1 MEWDPGFIDRS
12 PMLEPLREH
21 AAALRAHGS
30 WPLRADLQRLVDA
43 RAIGTAG
50 GARLRLVAPSDET
63 EVYERRIYL
72 RGEMPH
78 RDRDWHDLFNVLA
91 WLAYPKTKSAL
102 NAAHFAASDRER
114 AGRPA
119 NGRSMGRGR
128 VRDALTLF
136 DESGAIVTCRD
147 SALLDDLRGFRWKR
161 LFCESR
167 ERVRASMRFFVFG
180 HALLEKALRPYVGMT
195 AHAMLLAVDPAVTA
209 APPAREPETIDALAA
224 REIAA
229 LTAPQALSPLPL
241 LGVPGWWRD
250 NEEESFYDNAE
261 YFRPGRTRDSK

>member
-12 PMLEPLREH
+12 PMFEPLREY
-21 AAALRAHGS
+21 AAALRAHRS
-30 WPLRADLQRLVDA
+30 WPLRDDLQRLFDA

-50 GARLRLVAPSDET
+50 GARLRLVAPSVET
-63 EVYERRIYL
+63 ESYEQCIYL

-91 WLAYPKTKSAL
+91 WLAYPETKSAL

-114 AGRPA
+114 EGRPSNA
-119 NGRSMGRGR
+119 RSTGRGP

-136 DESGAIVTCRD
+136 DESGAIVTCGD
-147 SALLDDLRGFRWKR
+147 PALLDDLRGFRWKR
-161 LFCESR
+161 LFCENR

-180 HALLEKALRPYVGMT
+180 HALLEKALHPYVGMT
-195 AHAMLLAVDPAVTA
+195 AHAMLLAVDEAVTA
-209 APPAREPETIDALAA
+209 ALLARELETVDALAA

-250 NEEESFYDNAE
+250 NEDESFYDDKS
-261 YFRPGRTRDSK
+261 YFRPGRTRNRK